1 MHLLCDAKGRS
12 SGYQGPLE
20 LCPFMSAVEAGL
32 RPRPVQ
38 RGGVAVLVT
47 SREEEP
53 QINVTMANVLIP
65 FLVGGTLA
73 ASYLSEYLHVP
84 PVAAN
89 VFYAGAV
96 ACIIGGIGFTI
107 LSVIKSKQKV
117 AARYSLVCQACG
129 HRPKTS
135 QILLTAQIGRCAAC
149 GKELN
154 LHKP

>member
-1 MHLLCDAKGRS
+1 MKKPDERRGNGDDESDLSDDPILSALNTD
-12 SGYQGPLE
+12 LE
-20 LCPFMSAVEAGL
+20 AAL
-32 RPRPVQ
+32 RITDNR
-38 RGGVAVLVT
+38 LF
-47 SREEEP
+47 
-53 QINVTMANVLIP
+53 I
-65 FLVGGTLA
+65 FVGGTLV
-73 ASYLSEYLHVP
+73 ASYLPEYLHVP

-107 LSVIKSKQKV
+107 LSVIKGKQKV
-117 AARYSLVCQACG
+117 AARYGLVCQACG